1 MMLLVFGG
9 ALLIGLVLAA
19 NWVAARGRPALTQAF
34 NRFLLLNHLGLI
46 LLGGGLLLLDWA
58 GTTAV
63 LFEEG
68 ADVGELLILGW
79 MFAFM
84 GAWGTAVT
92 QPRARQWLYPITQV
106 QPSSPVHTLAL
117 IFAGYL
123 IANSV
128 AAFAQGGL
136 EGIADSAISA
146 SVWDVLLNQSLFLL
160 LGLFGVGWLI
170 RRNRGDLLTRLGLVW
185 PTGRQMIIGTA
196 LIIVM
201 IILQAFAGAIW
212 LLLEPEQAELFG
224 EMNNILLADFDSI
237 GKWLLLAL
245 ASGVGEE
252 ILFRGAIQPV
262 FGLGF
267 TSLLFAFAHV
277 QYGLTPIFFL
287 VFIMGIVLG
296 LARQRYNTTIAIYI
310 HCGYN
315 FLLGLAAL
323 LAA

>member
-1 MMLLVFGG
+1 MIILIFATILLV
-9 ALLIGLVLAA
+9 GLTMAA
-19 NWVAARGRPALTQAF
+19 NWVTARNQPTLTLAF
-34 NRFLLLNHLGLI
+34 NRFLLLNHLGLLLFGGGI
-46 LLGGGLLLLDWA
+46 LLLEWLGA
-58 GTTAV
+58 TAV
-63 LFEEG
+63 LAEEG
-68 ADVGELLILGW
+68 AAAGELASLGW
-79 MFAFM
+79 TLLFM
-84 GAWGTAVT
+84 GGWGTAVT
-92 QPRARQWLYPITQV
+92 QRRIREWLYPIVQV
-106 QPSSPVHTLAL
+106 QPNSPVHTLAL

-123 IANSV
+123 IANSA

-136 EGIADSAISA
+136 EGIADAAVSA

-170 RRNRGDLLTRLGLVW
+170 RRDGRDLLARLGLVW
-185 PTGRQMIIGTA
+185 PTFRQMAIGTG
-196 LIIVM
+196 LIILM
-201 IILQAFAGAIW
+201 IILQALAGAVW

-237 GKWLLLAL
+237 AKWLLLAL

-252 ILFRGAIQPV
+252 ILFRGAIQPI

-296 LARQRYNTTIAIYI
+296 LARQQYNTTVAIYI

-315 FLLGLAAL
+315 FILGLAAL